1 MPRRSIRSRTR
12 PACRKRSA
20 GSQPGSRDR
29 KPLMRNIDVFNGDA
43 DGLCSLRQLRL
54 AEPVE
59 SQLVTGPKRDISLLE
74 RVDAGPGDRV
84 TVLDVSLERNRAALL
99 ALLER
104 GARVRYFD
112 HHFAGEVPAHAGF
125 EAVLDA
131 SSKICTSVL
140 VDRYLKGRFRV
151 WAAVGAFGD
160 GLDDVAL
167 GLGAAELEK
176 LRELG
181 RSLNYNAYGESESDL
196 LIRPAE
202 LYARLAKYDAP
213 LQFAARE
220 RIFTRLQKAR
230 HADLGAAIDVP
241 PHWSGERAAAY
252 LLPDRPSSRR
262 VLGVFANHLAHIDPR
277 RAHAVLAPKAKGS
290 YVVSLRVP
298 PGARTNAEAF
308 CRQFPTGG
316 GRGAAAGIDDVPNER
331 LEEFL
336 ERFAATFSPP
346 SPRPRN

>member
-20 GSQPGSRDR
+20 RSRSGSRER
-29 KPLMRNIDVFNGDA
+29 KPLMRSIDVFNGDA

-84 TVLDVSLERNRAALL
+84 TVLDVSLEHNRAALL

-112 HHFAGEVPAHAGF
+112 HHFAGEVPAHAGL
-125 EAVLDA
+125 EAVLDT
-131 SSKICTSVL
+131 SREICTSVL

-167 GLGAAELEK
+167 ELGASLALGAAELEK
-176 LRELG
+176 LRELR

-196 LIRPAE
+196 LIPPAQ
-202 LYARLAKYDAP
+202 LYARRAKYDAP

-262 VLGVFANHLAHIDPR
+262 
-277 RAHAVLAPKAKGS
+277 
-290 YVVSLRVP
+290 
-298 PGARTNAEAF
+298 
-308 CRQFPTGG
+308 
-316 GRGAAAGIDDVPNER
+316 
-331 LEEFL
+331 
-336 ERFAATFSPP
+336 
-346 SPRPRN
+346 

>member
-12 PACRKRSA
+12 PACRKPSA

-74 RVDAGPGDRV
+74 RVDAGAGDSV

-99 ALLER
+99 RLLER

-112 HHFAGEVPAHAGF
+112 HHFAGEVPAHA
-125 EAVLDA
+125 A
-131 SSKICTSVL
+131 
-140 VDRYLKGRFRV
+140 
-151 WAAVGAFGD
+151 
-160 GLDDVAL
+160 
-167 GLGAAELEK
+167 LGAAELEK

-196 LIRPAE
+196 LIRPAQ
-202 LYARLAKYDAP
+202 LYARLAKYEDP
-213 LQFAARE
+213 LQFVAKEKLFARLRAAM
-220 RIFTRLQKAR
+220 
-230 HADLGAAIDVP
+230 HADLKAAMEVP
-241 PHWSGERAAAY
+241 PHWSGEHASAY

-262 VLGVFANHLAHIDPR
+262 VLGVFANHLAHI
-277 RAHAVLAPKAKGS
+277 
-290 YVVSLRVP
+290 
-298 PGARTNAEAF
+298 
-308 CRQFPTGG
+308 
-316 GRGAAAGIDDVPNER
+316 
-331 LEEFL
+331 
-336 ERFAATFSPP
+336 
-346 SPRPRN
+346 